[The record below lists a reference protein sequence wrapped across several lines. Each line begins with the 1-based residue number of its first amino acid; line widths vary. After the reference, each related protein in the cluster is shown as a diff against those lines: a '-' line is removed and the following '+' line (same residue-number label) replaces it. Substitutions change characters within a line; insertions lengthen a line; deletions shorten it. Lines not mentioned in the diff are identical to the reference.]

1 MKYITKL
8 NDILVDLL
16 RENRKHAI
24 YSIYNYDLSRV
35 GLTTITVSNDDVQ
48 YQVGE
53 DSETTYLSKLLEYK
67 EELNESYSK
76 INEEQNNNIKELQEI
91 THRLNIRDG
100 FDVKVKDI
108 NGSTYD
114 FTRIFRKLEISV
126 AGGMSAEQA
135 YQFYVQGFIVT
146 ARSDIKEETV
156 KRVTEE
162 TEATLKDAYIEYAVK
177 CEEKNKTN
185 EDIKKIDKAIALTE
199 KNIDLI
205 GTIRARAGE
214 THRLVL
220 VIVWYIL
227 IFQLVLLIILYYK
240 RLLTVAI
247 LIVIYPLVILFY
259 AIEKLMGIEQSKV
272 LKTWILEYTV
282 NIFVQSV
289 HALLYVILI
298 DTAIDIFEADSD
310 NWLLF
315 LFAVMAIFPME
326 AIIKSI
332 MGMSGAKTVR
342 DLKDS
347 AKQAIPYM
355 FAAGAI
361 AHARGK
367 YGDLKKM
374 NEKKD
379 AKTAQRRNR
388 RDDRRRLRA
397 NMHDNY
403 TMKHS
408 NSQKEAMDK
417 IAKRNQY
424 RAGRDKSVEAR
435 RKARDRMKRN
445 IRIAGYGLQ
454 GIKNFQ
460 SRTGSITSGLAA
472 GGSATAF
479 NQGSIIPGMLAG
491 QGRSVNG
498 GNGSENASVAL
509 ANTTSNYANSTLAS
523 NGTRT
528 AGQSGNRYAGGT
540 APTGATTVPAS
551 SSSTGGSSS
560 GSATTGTRTS
570 SGGASAR
577 RTTSGNASKGSKS
590 RRATERSRRRVA
602 QAVKQV
608 RSNPKYQVNNNT
620 YDS

>member
-53 DSETTYLSKLLEYK
+53 DSETTYLGKLLEYK

-100 FDVKVKDI
+100 FDVRVKDI

-114 FTRIFRKLEISV
+114 FTRIFHKLEISV

-146 ARSDIKEETV
+146 ARPDIKEETV

-162 TEATLKDAYIEYAVK
+162 TESTLKDAYMEYAVK

-214 THRLVL
+214 THKLVL

-247 LIVIYPLVILFY
+247 LIVIYPLVVLFY
-259 AIEKLMGIEQSKV
+259 ALEKLMGIEKSKV
-272 LKTWILEYTV
+272 LNTWILEYTV
-282 NIFVQSV
+282 NIFVQSA

-298 DTAIDIFEADSD
+298 DTAIGIYEADTD
-310 NWLLF
+310 NWLFF

-326 AIIKSI
+326 SIIKSL
-332 MGMSGAKTVR
+332 MGMSGSKTVK
-342 DLKDS
+342 DLKES
-347 AKQAIPYM
+347 AKQAVPYM
-355 FAAGAI
+355 VAAGAI
-361 AHARGK
+361 ARARGK
-367 YGDLKKM
+367 YGDLEKM
-374 NEKKD
+374 NAKKD
-379 AKTAQRRNR
+379 AKTNQRRNR
-388 RDDRRRLRA
+388 RDERRKLRA
-397 NMHDNY
+397 SMHDNY

-408 NSQKEAMDK
+408 HNKKDAMDK
-417 IAKRNQY
+417 INKRNQY
-424 RAGRDKSVEAR
+424 RAGHDKRVAAR
-435 RKARDRMKRN
+435 RNARDRIKRG
-445 IRIAGYGLQ
+445 IRIAGYALQ
-454 GIKNFQ
+454 GAKNFQ
-460 SRTGSITSGLAA
+460 ARAGSITSGLAA

-479 NQGSIIPGMLAG
+479 TQGTIIPGMLAG
-491 QGRSVNG
+491 KGRSVSG
-498 GNGSENASVAL
+498 GTGSGNTPVTL
-509 ANTTSNYANSTLAS
+509 ANTTSSYANSALAS
-523 NGTRT
+523 SGTRT

-540 APTGATTVPAS
+540 APAAATTGSAP
-551 SSSTGGSSS
+551 SSTTGGSS

-570 SGGASAR
+570 SSGASSR
-577 RTTSGNASKGSKS
+577 RTTSGSTSKGSKS
-590 RRATERSRRRVA
+590 RRATERSRRSVA

-608 RSNPKYQVNNNT
+608 RSNPRYQVNNNT